1 MTVRGRKFVTD
12 SYNILVVDDESE
24 SLVLLTEILAAEG
37 FEVRSANSGQ
47 LALASIA
54 AWVPQLILLD
64 VRMPGIDGFEVC
76 RRIKSSEETRDVPLM
91 FISAATAVEERVAG
105 LALGAVDFINKPFQ
119 REELLARVRTHL
131 ELGHL
136 RAQLESRVA
145 QRTIEL
151 RATVE
156 RLRESEDRF
165 RNMAD
170 TAPVMIWASGA
181 DKLCT
186 FFNKPWLDFTGRAI
200 EQERGN
206 GWAEGVHP
214 NDVDRCFTTYSSS
227 FDARQSFQMEYR
239 LRRAD
244 GDYRSVLDNGVP
256 RFAPSGRFA
265 GYIGSA
271 IDITDLKRSQ
281 EEALAR
287 QKLKGLA
294 VLTRGIA
301 HDFSNLL
308 GSILAE
314 AELAYTG
321 LAEGLSP
328 HEEIQHIS
336 ALATR
341 ASEIVRELMVY
352 SGEERGN
359 LETVD
364 LSGLV
369 EEMLDLLKASM
380 SKHVTLRL
388 DLCKDLPAVRCNA
401 TQIRQVVMN
410 LIINASQAI
419 GRKDGVIYVR
429 TSRAAEGQGLT
440 SNAGAASQEDD
451 VRLEISD
458 TGCGMTEVEKAKIF
472 DPFFTTK
479 PGGHGLGL
487 ALVHG
492 IVQSH
497 GGAINV
503 ESTPGRGTTFD
514 ILLPRAEG
522 RSEIAVTSPASRRW
536 SGDQTR

>member
-1 MTVRGRKFVTD
+1 MTD

-281 EEALAR
+281 EEALER
-287 QKLKGLA
+287 QKLEGLA

-321 LAEGLSP
+321 LVEGLSP

-359 LETVD
+359 LERVD

-380 SKHVTLRL
+380 SKHLTLRL

-440 SNAGAASQEDD
+440 SNAGAASQDDD